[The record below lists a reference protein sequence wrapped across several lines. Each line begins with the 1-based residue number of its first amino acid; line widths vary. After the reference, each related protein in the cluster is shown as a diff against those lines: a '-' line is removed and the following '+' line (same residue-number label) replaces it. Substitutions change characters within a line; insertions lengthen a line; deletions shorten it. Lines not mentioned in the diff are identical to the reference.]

1 MLKLLTAPVWVV
13 PYAVGK
19 LFRARA
25 VVRSGRRTQP
35 VRVVRTPVLVL
46 RTRSSYGSTWSAFPR
61 VPMSP
66 DVSVPPCGAIR
77 GERAGGTR
85 QVQRMPDQHYRWSDV
100 ERTTGF
106 EPATPTL
113 ARWCSTN

>member
-46 RTRSSYGSTWSAFPR
+46 RTPVVVR
-61 VPMSP
+61 VHL
-66 DVSVPPCGAIR
+66 VSVPPR
-77 GERAGGTR
+77 
-85 QVQRMPDQHYRWSDV
+85 PDV
-100 ERTTGF
+100 
-106 EPATPTL
+106 P
-113 ARWCSTN
+113 